1 MRRRPTWTLVKV
13 SVRLALILMV
23 ASLLLCSR
31 PAPGDGLERVPFG
44 LPVAFVVLDAR
55 GGDPGPSGCV
65 HLGDPRARPVRLR
78 PGAALASL
86 ALVAGALVGAAGA
99 FGIGWRER

>member
-1 MRRRPTWTLVKV
+1 MRRRPTWTLVKL

-31 PAPGDGLERVPFG
+31 PEPGSGLERVPFG

-55 GGDPGPSGCV
+55 GSAAGPSGCV
-65 HLGDPRARPVRLR
+65 RLGDPRTRPVRLR
-78 PGAALASL
+78 PAAGLASL
-86 ALVAGALVGAAGA
+86 ALVAGALVGLAGA